1 MRCRA
6 CDALLTDYEA
16 TRKSAESLDFIDLCN
31 NCYRYIAK
39 DVVVIERLDLKELS
53 DEEETQPYDY
63 DEEDDLFR
71 H

>member
-16 TRKSAESLDFIDLCN
+16 TRKSAETLDFIDLCN
-31 NCYRYIAK
+31 NCYQYIAE
-39 DVVVIERLDLKELS
+39 DVPIIDRADLRELA

-71 H
+71 Y